1 MKTPSEQLTAKL
13 KGTPITL
20 TNATLSYGLRI
31 AEQGLEE
38 ACRREPGRLTEAAD
52 GRFFCIL
59 ISIS

>member
-1 MKTPSEQLTAKL
+1 MTAKL
-13 KGTPITL
+13 KGTPIAL

-38 ACRREPGRLTEAAD
+38 ACRRDPGRLTEAAD
-52 GRFFCIL
+52 GRFFCIS